1 MRPSATL
8 STGLGVHFTRDA
20 WMALSPELLFL
31 QEGDA
36 EVWVRPA
43 AEGRGYLGR
52 RSHRR
57 WYFSVSQLTS
67 SARTVRILDG
77 K

>member
-1 MRPSATL
+1 M

-43 AEGRGYLGR
+43 AEGRGCLG
-52 RSHRR
+52 
-57 WYFSVSQLTS
+57 LGKTCNI
-67 SARTVRILDG
+67 TVQAWWAQPG
-77 K
+77 KSRQASWEI